1 VRLKEHTLG
10 RYSHGDQVKIDVVEE
25 QSGTHEWMW
34 LLVDW
39 SDDDNR
45 VVFGTLDSQPVIN
58 TDMHLGQELAVS
70 YDNVRE
76 HRKFE

>member
-1 VRLKEHTLG
+1 MG
-10 RYSHGDQVKIDVVEE
+10 RYSHGDHVKIDVLEDRS
-25 QSGTHEWMW
+25 QTHEWMW

-39 SDDDNR
+39 SDDTNR
-45 VVFGTLDSQPVIN
+45 VVFGTLDSQPIIN

>member
-1 VRLKEHTLG
+1 MKLKERTLG
-10 RYSHGDQVKIDVVEE
+10 QYSHGDHVKIDVFEE

-39 SDDDNR
+39 SEDA
-45 VVFGTLDSQPVIN
+45 QPVIN
-58 TDMHLGQELAVS
+58 TDMHLGQELAIS